1 MQVMTSRF
9 GTLEINP
16 YDLLHFPQG
25 IPAFEHLKE
34 FFFYPIPENPAFTWL
49 QAAADPEVAFLLVD
63 PFLFFPGYA
72 VDLPARLQ
80 EELVIKD
87 PADALVYAV
96 VTIPDGDIRRA
107 TANLV
112 GPMII
117 NPTARLGMQLI
128 LEGTK
133 YTTRHQLFKESFS
146 DDESIQSSGG
156 NEE

>member
-1 MQVMTSRF
+1 MEIIVLVPTSRF
-9 GTLEINP
+9 GMVEVDPNEI
-16 YDLLHFPQG
+16 LTFPEG
-25 IPAFEHLKE
+25 IPAFEHLRQ

-49 QAAADPEVAFLLVD
+49 QAVADPEVAFLLVD
-63 PFLFFPGYA
+63 PFLFFPGYT
-72 VDLPARLQ
+72 VELPASLQ
-80 EELVIKD
+80 EELAIKD

-117 NPTARLGMQLI
+117 NPTARRGIQYI

-133 YTTRHQLFKESFS
+133 YTTRHPLVKEYATSRPA
-146 DDESIQSSGG
+146 GR
-156 NEE
+156 

>member
-16 YDLLHFPQG
+16 SDLFHFPQG

-49 QAAADPEVAFLLVD
+49 QAVNDPEVAFLLVD
-63 PFLFFPGYA
+63 PFLFFPSYA
-72 VDLPARLQ
+72 VELPASLQ
-80 EELVIKD
+80 EELAIKE

-112 GPMII
+112 APMVI
-117 NPTARLGMQLI
+117 NRTARLGRQFVM
-128 LEGTK
+128 EGTR
-133 YTTRHQLFKESFS
+133 YTTRHPLFRHPGAGSA
-146 DDESIQSSGG
+146 G
-156 NEE
+156 